1 MPASGRPPGILPLMG
16 TLTYDSKLVV
26 SFDDRV
32 LAHLQAA
39 IWAKLRRGEP
49 FAFTWTESAS
59 ASGFGRTSVWL
70 SPAIPVA
77 FEYFGGRAP
86 RLNPAWVQA
95 MNRSANSAGG
105 LTIVPE
111 PLEAGREPTG

>member
-1 MPASGRPPGILPLMG
+1 MG

-32 LAHLQAA
+32 LAHLQTV

-59 ASGFGRTSVWL
+59 TSGFGRTSVWL
-70 SPAIPVA
+70 SPSIPVA

-105 LTIVPE
+105 LTVVPE
-111 PLEAGREPTG
+111 PTDSGPEPGA

>member
-1 MPASGRPPGILPLMG
+1 MG
-16 TLTYDSKLVV
+16 TLTYDSKLVA

-32 LAHLQAA
+32 LAHLQAV

-49 FAFTWTESAS
+49 FAFTWTEATAS
-59 ASGFGRTSVWL
+59 SGFGRTSVWL

-86 RLNPAWVQA
+86 RLNASWVKA
-95 MNRSANSAGG
+95 LNRSANSAVG

-111 PLEAGREPTG
+111 PTEAGPEPGA

>member
-1 MPASGRPPGILPLMG
+1 MG

-32 LAHLQAA
+32 LVHLQAV

-59 ASGFGRTSVWL
+59 SSAFGRTSVWL

-86 RLNPAWVQA
+86 RLNTAWVQA
-95 MNRSANSAGG
+95 MNRSANSANG
-105 LTIVPE
+105 LTVVPE
-111 PLEAGREPTG
+111 PPEPGLEPGS